1 VTLRREDHGAVTL
14 LELDRPEARNALS
27 SPLID
32 ALVAELGSIAADDAV
47 GCVVLAGAGP
57 SFCAGADLKELAGLD
72 DAGFASFLERY
83 TRIGTAIR
91 GLGRPVVAAVH
102 GHAVAGGF
110 ELMCQCDLRIVAR
123 DATLRVGD
131 LDIGLSPTGG
141 LTHLLPRLVGAGR
154 ARLLLFAGEAVDGDE
169 AVAIGLAER
178 ALVEPRTTLLDALRN
193 RANPPL
199 TGSKL
204 VCDRGNCGACSMIVG
219 GKLVY
224 GCLQLA
230 VDARGK
236 EVRTVEGLQRGDELS
251 AVQRAFCEKD
261 ASMCGF
267 CTPGFVM
274 AITHCL
280 ENHPKAD
287 LERIKAACAG
297 NLCRCGTQPH
307 VFEAALSVAKGG
319 AK

>member
-1 VTLRREDHGAVTL
+1 MSGHDA
-14 LELDRPEARNALS
+14 RPE
-27 SPLID
+27 
-32 ALVAELGSIAADDAV
+32 
-47 GCVVLAGAGP
+47 
-57 SFCAGADLKELAGLD
+57 
-72 DAGFASFLERY
+72 
-83 TRIGTAIR
+83 
-91 GLGRPVVAAVH
+91 
-102 GHAVAGGF
+102 
-110 ELMCQCDLRIVAR
+110 R
-123 DATLRVGD
+123 DATDSASSEPGQGARFAPTRRD
-131 LDIGLSPTGG
+131 LMRTSAGAAAAGLVAPVVLGARQADGG
-141 LTHLLPRLVGAGR
+141 ATAAAPVVETL
-154 ARLLLFAGEAVDGDE
+154 AGEVEIELSING
-169 AVAIGLAER
+169 VRRKLK
-178 ALVEPRTTLLDALRN
+178 VEPRTTLLDALRN
-193 RANPPL
+193 RIDPPL
-199 TGSKL
+199 TGAKL

-219 GKLVY
+219 GRLVY

-236 EVRTVEGLQRGDELS
+236 EVRTVEGLQKGDELS

-307 VFEAALSVAKGG
+307 VFEAALSVAQGG
-319 AK
+319 SK

>member
-1 VTLRREDHGAVTL
+1 MTLRREDHGRVAL

-27 SPLID
+27 SALID
-32 ALVAELGSIAADDAV
+32 ALVAELGAIAADDAV

-72 DAGFASFLERY
+72 DAGFAAFLERY

-123 DATLRVGD
+123 DARLRVGD

-154 ARLLLFAGEAVDGDE
+154 ARLLLLAGEAVDGEE

-178 ALVEPRTTLLDALRN
+178 ALPAGEVRAEALRVAGLIAAHPGIGVRRTRELLDGASATGYETAVAAEFAAELETFAHPEA
-193 RANPPL
+193 RAAIEAFRR
-199 TGSKL
+199 
-204 VCDRGNCGACSMIVG
+204 RGG
-219 GKLVY
+219 
-224 GCLQLA
+224 
-230 VDARGK
+230 
-236 EVRTVEGLQRGDELS
+236 
-251 AVQRAFCEKD
+251 
-261 ASMCGF
+261 
-267 CTPGFVM
+267 
-274 AITHCL
+274 
-280 ENHPKAD
+280 
-287 LERIKAACAG
+287 
-297 NLCRCGTQPH
+297 
-307 VFEAALSVAKGG
+307 
-319 AK
+319 

>member
-1 VTLRREDHGAVTL
+1 MSGHDA
-14 LELDRPEARNALS
+14 RPETDAHDSASNETGRAARFAPSRRDLMRTS
-27 SPLID
+27 AS
-32 ALVAELGSIAADDAV
+32 AAAAGLVAPAVLGAQSSSALAAPVASAVETLSGEVEIELSIN
-47 GCVVLAGAGP
+47 GAKQK
-57 SFCAGADLKELAGLD
+57 LK
-72 DAGFASFLERY
+72 
-83 TRIGTAIR
+83 
-91 GLGRPVVAAVH
+91 
-102 GHAVAGGF
+102 
-110 ELMCQCDLRIVAR
+110 
-123 DATLRVGD
+123 
-131 LDIGLSPTGG
+131 
-141 LTHLLPRLVGAGR
+141 
-154 ARLLLFAGEAVDGDE
+154 
-169 AVAIGLAER
+169 
-178 ALVEPRTTLLDALRN
+178 VEPRTTLLDALRN
-193 RANPPL
+193 RATPPL

-236 EVRTVEGLQRGDELS
+236 DVRTVEGLQQGDELS

-307 VFEAALSVAKGG
+307 VFEAALSVVQGG

>member
-1 VTLRREDHGAVTL
+1 MSGHDA
-14 LELDRPEARNALS
+14 RPEPDAHDSASTTAGVGAQLS
-27 SPLID
+27 PSRRDLMRTS
-32 ALVAELGSIAADDAV
+32 ASAAAAGLVAPAVLGSHAAHSSQSTAPSSETLS
-47 GCVVLAGAGP
+47 GEIEIELSINGAKQR
-57 SFCAGADLKELAGLD
+57 LK
-72 DAGFASFLERY
+72 
-83 TRIGTAIR
+83 
-91 GLGRPVVAAVH
+91 
-102 GHAVAGGF
+102 
-110 ELMCQCDLRIVAR
+110 
-123 DATLRVGD
+123 
-131 LDIGLSPTGG
+131 
-141 LTHLLPRLVGAGR
+141 
-154 ARLLLFAGEAVDGDE
+154 
-169 AVAIGLAER
+169 
-178 ALVEPRTTLLDALRN
+178 VEPRTTLLDALRN

-319 AK
+319 AQ

>member
-1 VTLRREDHGAVTL
+1 MTLRREDHGAVAL

-32 ALVAELGSIAADDAV
+32 ALVAELGAIAADDAV

-72 DAGFASFLERY
+72 DAGFADFLERY

-110 ELMCQCDLRIVAR
+110 ELMCQCDLRIVAG

-154 ARLLLFAGEAVDGDE
+154 ARLLLFAGEAVDGEE

-178 ALVEPRTTLLDALRN
+178 ALPAGEVRVEALRVAGLIAAHPGIGVRRTRELLDGPAADAYGTAVAAEFAAELETFAHHET
-193 RANPPL
+193 RAAI
-199 TGSKL
+199 
-204 VCDRGNCGACSMIVG
+204 DAFHRRG
-219 GKLVY
+219 
-224 GCLQLA
+224 
-230 VDARGK
+230 
-236 EVRTVEGLQRGDELS
+236 
-251 AVQRAFCEKD
+251 
-261 ASMCGF
+261 
-267 CTPGFVM
+267 
-274 AITHCL
+274 
-280 ENHPKAD
+280 
-287 LERIKAACAG
+287 
-297 NLCRCGTQPH
+297 
-307 VFEAALSVAKGG
+307 
-319 AK
+319 